1 MKFIS
6 YIFIAIK
13 LYFLLG
19 HVQCDSPCGKELM
32 DIAVFP
38 DDPRY
43 TDVTHIWNSAYSN
56 ILPAFVALPA
66 TVQDVQRCLACA
78 YQYNVPFTMKSGGHS
93 ANGMSTINGS
103 NDGAFVI
110 YLAKMRAVDKVVQET
125 VTVQAG
131 ATWQD
136 IYSEVKKTNYL
147 IAGGDSATV
156 GVAGYTLGGG
166 RSIISRMYGLGIDNV
181 LSFTVVTA
189 AGTDVVIANSTTN
202 TDLYWAL
209 RGGGGGNFGIVV
221 NITFKL
227 QPSFSSYTFG
237 YITFEGL
244 DTIQQVLSILGS
256 DDDFDTTFSMEVL
269 LRPGNKLNLTYT
281 SLGPISSFTFGK
293 LIVFEK
299 LSSFFWSNSYSTFWE
314 AFDARFPVHLLL
326 GNGVPYIVRACLL
339 KTISPTTAELLLK
352 VVTPDQCF
360 HNFNQLGGKTAEYAA
375 NTTAYPFRS
384 SEFEIFSICNYQD
397 SSEKDLNNKY
407 LHRLYSSLGAA
418 CDGNYVNDPET
429 DLHNWQTKY
438 YGDNYPRLV
447 DIQKKW
453 NPLDKGTYHYLQS
466 IGSSYNPPELY
477 V

>member
-1 MKFIS
+1 
-6 YIFIAIK
+6 
-13 LYFLLG
+13 
-19 HVQCDSPCGKELM
+19 M

-43 TDVTHIWNSAYSN
+43 SDATHISNSAYSN
-56 ILPAFVALPA
+56 ILPAFVALPR
-66 TVQDVQRCLACA
+66 TVSDVQRCLACA

-93 ANGMSTINGS
+93 ADGMSTINGS
-103 NDGAFVI
+103 NGSAFVV
-110 YLAKMRAVDKVVQET
+110 YLTEMRAVDT
-125 VTVQAG
+125 VEGTIIVQAG
-131 ATWQD
+131 ATWED

-147 IAGGDSATV
+147 IAGGDGPTV

-166 RSIISRMYGLGIDNV
+166 RSIISRTYGLGIDNV
-181 LSFTVVTA
+181 LSFTMVTVT
-189 AGTDVVIANSTTN
+189 GSDVVIANFTTN

-237 YITFEGL
+237 YMGFEGAE
-244 DTIQQVLSILGS
+244 TVKQALSMLEADG
-256 DDDFDTTFSMEVL
+256 FDAHFSMEL
-269 LRPGNKLNLTYT
+269 LLQSGNRLNLTYT
-281 SLGPISSFTFGK
+281 TLGPVAPLTKATLAK
-293 LIVFEK
+293 LEK
-299 LSSFFWSNSYSTFWE
+299 KASNVWSRVYLTFWE
-314 AFDARFPVHLLL
+314 AFDARFPVHLRL
-326 GNGVPYIVRACLL
+326 GKGVPYVTRACLL
-339 KTISPTTAELLLK
+339 KTISPTVAELLTK

-360 HNFNQLGGKTAEYAA
+360 NSFNQLGGKTAEYAA

-384 SEFEIFSICNYQD
+384 SGFEIYSICNYQD

-407 LHRLYSSLGAA
+407 LHSLYSALDTA
-418 CDGNYVNDPET
+418 CDGNYVNDPEI

-438 YGDNYPRLV
+438 YGDNYQRLV

-466 IGSSYNPPELY
+466 IGSSYNPPDIY
-477 V
+477 VHV

>member
-1 MKFIS
+1 
-6 YIFIAIK
+6 
-13 LYFLLG
+13 
-19 HVQCDSPCGKELM
+19 M

-43 TDVTHIWNSAYSN
+43 SDATHISNSAYSS

-93 ANGMSTINGS
+93 ADGMSTINGS
-103 NDGAFVI
+103 NDSAFVI
-110 YLAKMRAVDKVVQET
+110 YLAKMRAVDKVQET
-125 VTVQAG
+125 VTIQAG
-131 ATWQD
+131 AKWED

-147 IAGGDSATV
+147 IAGGDGATV

-166 RSIISRMYGLGIDNV
+166 RSIISRTYGLGIDNV

-189 AGTDVVIANSTTN
+189 AGSDVVIANSTTN

-237 YITFEGL
+237 YMAFEGFA
-244 DTIQQVLSILGS
+244 TIKQVLSMLS
-256 DDDFDTTFSMEVL
+256 ADDFDTNFSMELL

-281 SLGPISSFTFGK
+281 TLGPVASLTKAKLTVFGK
-293 LIVFEK
+293 LA
-299 LSSFFWSNSYSTFWE
+299 SSYWAKMYLTFWE
-314 AFDARFPVHLLL
+314 ALAARFPAHLLL
-326 GNGVPYIVRACLL
+326 GNGVPYTTRACLL
-339 KTISPTTAELLLK
+339 KTISPKVAELLLK

-407 LHRLYSSLGAA
+407 LHSLYSSLGSA
-418 CDGNYVNDPET
+418 CDGNYVNDPEIG
-429 DLHNWQTKY
+429 LHNWQTKY

-466 IGSSYNPPELY
+466 IGSSYNPPDLY